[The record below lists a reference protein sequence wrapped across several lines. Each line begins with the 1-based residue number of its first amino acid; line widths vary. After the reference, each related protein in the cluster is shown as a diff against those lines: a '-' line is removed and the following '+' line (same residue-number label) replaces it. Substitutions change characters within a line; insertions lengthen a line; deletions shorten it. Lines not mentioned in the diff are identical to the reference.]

1 MATAD
6 ASEFPVPNNVL
17 AVGDIAYDTQSKALG
32 VLMAEYGTLYFLRPL
47 GGGREWDVP
56 KTKVRPAT
64 TSDQP
69 SPAVAE
75 ANANTLRL

>member
-1 MATAD
+1 MAMPD

-17 AVGDIAYDTQSKALG
+17 AVGDIAYDTQSKSLG

-47 GGGREWDVP
+47 GGGREWDTP

-64 TSDQP
+64 PTDHP
-69 SPAVAE
+69 
-75 ANANTLRL
+75 